1 MSVLAERLTKLREDK
16 NWTKTY
22 VAKQLGLNNLGT
34 YANWEY
40 GTREPDSEMIT
51 KIAKLYNVPTDYI
64 LGQTDNPNI
73 QYLNLSPEQLKYLDR
88 LKSTSESSFII
99 NEDIIDFSNS
109 KLIKSKLSDPAYLS
123 KQKERYE
130 DIRKLLSSF
139 NVPDTPESREAL
151 LFFMFELKEKF

>member
-1 MSVLAERLTKLREDK
+1 MNVLAERLTKLREDK

-51 KIAKLYNVPTDYI
+51 KISKLYNVPTDYI
-64 LGQTDNPNI
+64 LGQTDNPNV
-73 QYLNLSPEQLKYLDR
+73 QYLNLNPEQLKYLDR
-88 LKSTSESSFII
+88 IKSTSESSFTI